1 MQARL
6 HNRFHNR
13 VLRRGAG
20 HDMTIDGWASW
31 IYDRFARW
39 PLRGFYRR
47 LAAEVSAVAPNGGTI
62 LDVGTGPGMLLV
74 ELAERRPD
82 LRITG
87 IDLSTDMVVLAER
100 NVRRAGHA
108 ARVEVRTADV
118 AALPFPDGTFDFV
131 VSSLSMHHWGSV
143 APAVTELA
151 RVLRPGGAL
160 WIYDFRTLS
169 DDTLTAAVNDAFGG
183 PPHRSL
189 RRTNRLPWPQLARWT
204 VSLPVPPAG
213 VGGE

>member
-1 MQARL
+1 MHARL
-6 HNRFHNR
+6 HNRLHSGF
-13 VLRRGAG
+13 LWRGAG
-20 HDMTIDGWASW
+20 HDMTIDGWASRL
-31 IYDRFARW
+31 YDRVARW
-39 PLRGFYRR
+39 LLRGFYRR
-47 LAAEVSAVAPNGGTI
+47 LAAEVGEVAPAGGTV
-62 LDVGTGPGMLLV
+62 LDVGTGPGVFLV
-74 ELAERRPD
+74 ELAGRRPD

-87 IDLSTDMVVLAER
+87 IDLSTDMVALAER

-108 ARVEVRTADV
+108 ARVDVRAADV
-118 AALPFPDGTFDFV
+118 ASLPFPNATFDLV

-143 APAVTELA
+143 APGVTELA

-169 DDTLTAAVNDAFGG
+169 DDTLTAAVNDTFGG

-204 VSLPVPPAG
+204 VSLPTAG
-213 VGGE
+213 VGSD